1 MIQTSMEWQDA
12 NAMLIADSKSVAIEL
27 RQFTV
32 PMGYTIEK
40 IFEELNQQV
49 LPSLSLQ
56 SQNALRAL
64 ADRIEQQSKITTFA
78 ITRIESPHSD
88 QESLSFDGRRL
99 KILALAKKPG
109 ARLFT
114 HSLHISYNSNVAT
127 KHLHYMTGIGWPKS
141 DPRMFFVSTIPLE
154 DESSAEE
161 IAEKSQMR
169 LSKEA
174 PSELVKMPNGS
185 IQMVDYPLQGEENLF
200 YLINEPESAVYKEPG
215 SGEDLFKIETMLL
228 SEPNEELNE

>member
-1 MIQTSMEWQDA
+1 
-12 NAMLIADSKSVAIEL
+12 
-27 RQFTV
+27 
-32 PMGYTIEK
+32 
-40 IFEELNQQV
+40 
-49 LPSLSLQ
+49 
-56 SQNALRAL
+56 
-64 ADRIEQQSKITTFA
+64 
-78 ITRIESPHSD
+78 
-88 QESLSFDGRRL
+88 
-99 KILALAKKPG
+99 
-109 ARLFT
+109 
-114 HSLHISYNSNVAT
+114 
-127 KHLHYMTGIGWPKS
+127 
-141 DPRMFFVSTIPLE
+141 MFFVSTIPLE